1 VTELTKGEYEIQ
13 LTVTDDNKNSATD
26 SVVVT
31 VTQSKFPVIFCMDQV
46 VDIILLK
53 KEAKTRGM
61 KESDLSVED
70 IDEKTSELNH
80 SQKIISGDAS
90 GSGRCHWEWCVA
102 SHSNYFEGDNM
113 YI

>member
-1 VTELTKGEYEIQ
+1 
-13 LTVTDDNKNSATD
+13 
-26 SVVVT
+26 
-31 VTQSKFPVIFCMDQV
+31 
-46 VDIILLK
+46 
-53 KEAKTRGM
+53 M